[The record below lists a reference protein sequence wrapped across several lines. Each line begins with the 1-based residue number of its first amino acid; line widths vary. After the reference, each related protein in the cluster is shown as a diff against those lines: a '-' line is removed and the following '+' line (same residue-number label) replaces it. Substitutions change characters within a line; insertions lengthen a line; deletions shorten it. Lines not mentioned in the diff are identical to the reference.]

1 MQESSLPCFPV
12 LTSES
17 QAMQFL
23 LHSVF
28 SRSRMHFYNPV
39 SKIIPFLLIPICG
52 SKTSV
57 FVWVLELLQNFSLY
71 SEFSSHSPV
80 QVNLRMLKL
89 RAWHLCPVP
98 WKHCFPRATTPHNYS
113 LPLHSR
119 LLRPRIETSVNF
131 RRKYLWSRHFPSPI
145 TLLCCHHKY
154 MRCWKLK
161 TYCSLY

>member
-1 MQESSLPCFPV
+1 MQESSLPCFPI

-71 SEFSSHSPV
+71 SVFLPLPCSS
-80 QVNLRMLKL
+80 QLKD
-89 RAWHLCPVP
+89 AQI
-98 WKHCFPRATTPHNYS
+98 KSMAS
-113 LPLHSR
+113 LP
-119 LLRPRIETSVNF
+119 
-131 RRKYLWSRHFPSPI
+131 
-145 TLLCCHHKY
+145 
-154 MRCWKLK
+154 
-161 TYCSLY
+161 CSLEALFSQSHNTTQLLFAPTLQAAETQNRNLCKFQKEVPLKQAFPISNHTSMLSS